1 MTQAVTLRR
10 LVTPLG
16 QSQGKGEAARARHEA
31 QTHNQRWGAKA
42 GQPRGW
48 KAHMHDWVIT
58 IATPSLPILNGNEAI
73 TQCSAGAVRGATVG
87 TGAPSAR

>member
-10 LVTPLG
+10 LDTTLG
-16 QSQGKGEAARARHEA
+16 QSQGGEAARARHEA

-42 GQPRGW
+42 GQPRGG

-58 IATPSLPILNGNEAI
+58 IATPSLPIQDGNVAI